1 MARIASRNF
10 TKHCFLATWIFDI
23 RNLDST
29 KEVLTGG
36 LQVSEMLPSCDF
48 MAADLVRAVL
58 TLEGRVVVAP
68 QLGCVVA
75 SDDDGGFSL
84 TGAP

>member
-1 MARIASRNF
+1 LIYATLIALR
-10 TKHCFLATWIFDI
+10 K
-23 RNLDST
+23 
-29 KEVLTGG
+29 VLTGG

-58 TLEGRVVVAP
+58 TLEGGVVVAP

-75 SDDDGGFSL
+75 SDDDGGIL
-84 TGAP
+84 ADRGAVEVRVGDDA

>member
-1 MARIASRNF
+1 
-10 TKHCFLATWIFDI
+10 
-23 RNLDST
+23 
-29 KEVLTGG
+29 
-36 LQVSEMLPSCDF
+36 MLPSCDF

-75 SDDDGGFSL
+75 SDDDGGIL
-84 TGAP
+84 ADRGAVEVRVGDDA

>member
-1 MARIASRNF
+1 
-10 TKHCFLATWIFDI
+10 
-23 RNLDST
+23 
-29 KEVLTGG
+29 
-36 LQVSEMLPSCDF
+36 MLPSCDF